1 MGVNGMGGGGEE
13 TVLKIEGKKI
23 VVRLGLPPKKNYFS
37 EVKFCRKE
45 MVQRNGIIEIYFA

>member
-13 TVLKIEGKKI
+13 TVWKIEGKKI
-23 VVRLGLPPKKNYFS
+23 VVRLGLPPKKNYIS
-37 EVKFCRKE
+37 EAKFCRKE